1 MHVVWHC
8 IMPHDATCTICF
20 INVCGVYDSH
30 ILHGASQSACC
41 CTSNTCSIPVMVTQ
55 CNASDGILRE
65 HARGKRNVV
74 LSVAML
80 SQYATWNKRHV
91 HMARCKR
98 VMVPCPCSCDMV
110 QDKPNSPLMVD
121 AREGRLF
128 VLLACCL
135 VCDMQHRRMGI
146 VQRKRDMTRHMGA
159 RCTMPGMPHACCYQ
173 A

>member
-1 MHVVWHC
+1 MEHRSQHV
-8 IMPHDATCTICF
+8 AANRTRAAF
-20 INVCGVYDSH
+20 
-30 ILHGASQSACC
+30 Q
-41 CTSNTCSIPVMVTQ
+41 VMVTQ

-110 QDKPNSPLMVD
+110 QDKPNSPLLVD

-135 VCDMQHRRMGI
+135 ECDMPHRRMGI
-146 VQRKRDMTRHMGA
+146 V
-159 RCTMPGMPHACCYQ
+159 
-173 A
+173 